1 MALIANILSKF
12 DDSGIRKAKHSFGGL
27 KSALGAIG
35 IGYGLK
41 QVADLLLESA
51 KAASADAVSI
61 KLMNSQ
67 LSRNAGATKAS
78 LTQNDKFIQSL
89 SLQTGILDDD
99 LRPIMSKFGNVTHN
113 VGKAQK
119 LLKIQLDVVAGSG
132 KSSTK
137 VANAL
142 AKAYGGNTKSLMSM
156 FPELKNSKTAVAD
169 LAAEF
174 SGAAVE
180 SADPFKKFNNSMDI
194 LKEKLG
200 NAILPMIA
208 TFATELTK
216 PGGIVEQVGK
226 FFDSLSN
233 PKTQVGQAFVN
244 LKDSVVLL
252 GQDIGALFALMD
264 PKNENNSMNGFAA
277 SLKFIADSIGTV
289 ADAATVFA
297 GIMAAIG
304 KGDFNR
310 AIELSAAD
318 IGLGAA
324 AMRDNLSVADEMA
337 KINAKTQ
344 KKGKG
349 TVFVSPQEGVNDVIF
364 GGGKSKS
371 SIFGPQNVPDPKNPF
386 PNTNV
391 NIHVYSADPK
401 AVVDAVSKYVKTN
414 GNVPSSWNL
423 VTGNH

>member
-1 MALIANILSKF
+1 MALIQNIISKF

-41 QVADLLLESA
+41 EVADLLLESA
-51 KAASADAVSI
+51 KAASVDAVSI

-78 LTQNDKFIQSL
+78 LTQNDKFIESL
-89 SLQTGILDDD
+89 SLQTGIVKHD
-99 LRPIMSKFGNVTHN
+99 LRPVMSKFANVTHN

-119 LLKIQLDVVAGSG
+119 LLKIQLDVTAGSG
-132 KSSTK
+132 KSGTK

-142 AKAYGGNTKSLMSM
+142 AKAYAGNTKSLMSM
-156 FPELKNSKTAVAD
+156 FPELKNAKTAVAD
-169 LAAEF
+169 VAKEF

-200 NAILPMIA
+200 NAVLPIIA
-208 TFATELTK
+208 NFATELTK

-233 PKTQVGQAFVN
+233 PKTQVGQAFVY

-264 PKNENNSMNGFAA
+264 PKNENNSLNGFAA
-277 SLKFIADSIGTV
+277 TLKFIADSIGTA

-297 GIMAAIG
+297 GIMTAIG
-304 KGDFNR
+304 KGDFSK
-310 AIELSAAD
+310 AIELSTAD

-324 AMRDNLSVADEMA
+324 AIRDNLSVADEMA
-337 KINAKTQ
+337 KINANTQ

-349 TVFVSPQEGVNDVIF
+349 TVFVSPQEGANDVIF

-391 NIHVYSADPK
+391 NIHVHSADPK

-414 GNVPSSWNL
+414 GKVPSSWNL